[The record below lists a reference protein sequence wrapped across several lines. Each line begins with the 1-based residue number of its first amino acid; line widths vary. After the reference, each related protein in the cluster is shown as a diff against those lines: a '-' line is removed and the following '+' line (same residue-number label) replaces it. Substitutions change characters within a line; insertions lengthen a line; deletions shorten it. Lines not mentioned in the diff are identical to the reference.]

1 MSINHKANCTHAQT
15 PAARKACR
23 KAARTAAPAPVKTY
37 GALMLGRGTTVHLAE
52 YYNNGDLLGAKC
64 GSGLYRGVRRPP
76 VMLGLKDQV
85 TAEQITCT
93 KCAKHV

>member
-23 KAARTAAPAPVKTY
+23 KAARTAAAPVATY
-37 GALMLGRGTTVHLAE
+37 DAMKLGKGQAIHLALR
-52 YYNNGDLLGAKC
+52 YDDGQLLGTQC

-76 VMLGLKDQV
+76 AMYALKDRV
-85 TAEQITCT
+85 TAEYITCT